1 MYISWKVKRGPS
13 EYFLCSCPIGSKKS
27 LCKHSLLAMN
37 LEGLIQFPWVVMA
50 APLEDRNPPGR
61 KSKGHRQKQI
71 NKIVMPLIKKLDFL
85 VNIRPNYSNFSY
97 V

>member
-1 MYISWKVKRGPS
+1 MYIAWKVKRGPS

-37 LEGLIQFPWVVMA
+37 LERLIQFQREVMA

-61 KSKGHRQKQI
+61 KSKGRPPKANQQNRYAL
-71 NKIVMPLIKKLDFL
+71 NKKT
-85 VNIRPNYSNFSY
+85 
-97 V
+97 